1 MQWLARLCVR
11 RPVLAAVLMLT
22 IVVVGLAG
30 YTKLGLD
37 QFPKVDFPVVIVT
50 TRLDGAAPEEVETEI
65 TQKVEE
71 AVNTISGIDELRSTS
86 SEGVSQ
92 VLVTFSLDKDV
103 EVAAQDVRD
112 HVNTMLSQLPKGID
126 APVVGKFDPDGVPI
140 VYIGV
145 HSPKATRE
153 VTEVADKRIR
163 RLIESIPGVGQVNLI
178 GGRKRQINIWLDPIK
193 LRGLNLTSADVER
206 TLQSQN
212 LMAPGGRVES

>member
-11 RPVLAAVLMLT
+11 RPVVAAVLMLT

-37 QFPKVDFPVVIVT
+37 WFPKVDFPVVVVT
-50 TRLDGAAPEEVETEI
+50 TKLDGAAPEEVETEI
-65 TQKVEE
+65 TQKIEE

-140 VYIGV
+140 IYIGV
-145 HSPKATRE
+145 HANKATRE
-153 VTEVADKRIR
+153 VTEVAD
-163 RLIESIPGVGQVNLI
+163 
-178 GGRKRQINIWLDPIK
+178 
-193 LRGLNLTSADVER
+193 
-206 TLQSQN
+206 
-212 LMAPGGRVES
+212 